1 MSENVVKNIDL
12 IKPYLNKEKNVEYIV
27 LKKEEDQKWVHLSA
41 ILSQLQEREGESESY
56 NIRELY
62 ATCHA
67 ATRNET
73 SAKRL
78 FVGCMSAN
86 TPFSIKESEVL
97 AENLSGSVGDL
108 TPLEVLKEELIQYE
122 KLSMAFERGFY
133 YNKKNQ
139 LVLREQKFVGYL
151 QKRLFIIAS
160 RDTSGIE
167 TLLVY
172 NKNRGVYVND
182 MSLLRRV
189 ITLFL
194 TEAVYNYWTANLEN
208 KIIELLQRNVSCISE
223 HVFDRSHM
231 IFANKALNL
240 KTLEFEDFSANIYS
254 KICSDVEY
262 DEFATCKNFLKFIS
276 EISVNDTELQ
286 YLLQEIVG
294 YSLCNNTNAQK
305 AFFFYGKGANGKSV
319 LASII
324 SKLLGVE
331 NISSSTLS
339 ELNTRFGLQPLLN
352 KKLNLSN
359 ENEVANGLQTQAF
372 KAIVSG
378 DSVTVDRKHLPATTV
393 ELTVKLIFL
402 MNNLPNTADLSN
414 GFFRRVVIVPFNRE
428 FSPEEQDCELP
439 KKLETELSGI
449 LNWAV
454 KGLKRLICNNY
465 SFTESKE
472 ISKIMETYK
481 RQQSPVEQF
490 LSDGMCYKLGARTKK
505 KDILGAYK
513 QWLSAQAMF
522 ANGTDSPQVF
532 WKQLDSAIEKQGR
545 FPIYK
550 KVKGYEHLAD
560 FDISFKPTII
570 NHIDFEFSG

>member
-1 MSENVVKNIDL
+1 MSGNVIKNIDL

-41 ILSQLQEREGESESY
+41 ILSQLQEREDESESHS
-56 NIRELY
+56 IRKLY
-62 ATCHA
+62 VTCHA
-67 ATRNET
+67 ATRNDT

-86 TPFSIKESEVL
+86 TPLSIKESEVL
-97 AENLSGSVGDL
+97 AENLSVSVGDL

-122 KLSMAFERGFY
+122 KLSIAFERGFY

-139 LVLREQKFVGYL
+139 LVLREQKFVDYL

>member
-1 MSENVVKNIDL
+1 MSGNVVKNIDL

-56 NIRELY
+56 NIRKLY

-86 TPFSIKESEVL
+86 TPLSIKESEVL

-108 TPLEVLKEELIQYE
+108 APLEVLKEELIQYE
-122 KLSMAFERGFY
+122 KLSIAFERGFY

-139 LVLREQKFVGYL
+139 LALREQKFVDYL
-151 QKRLFIIAS
+151 QKRLFVIAS

-194 TEAVYNYWTANLEN
+194 TEAVYNHWTANLEN

-262 DEFATCKNFLKFIS
+262 DEFATCKNFLRFIS
-276 EISVNDTELQ
+276 EISVNKMELQ

-324 SKLLGVE
+324 SKLLGLE

-378 DSVTVDRKHLPATTV
+378 DSVTVDRKHLPAATV

-414 GFFRRVVIVPFNRE
+414 GFFRRVVIVPFNRQ

-439 KKLETELSGI
+439 KKLEKELSGI

-490 LSDGMCYKLGARTKK
+490 LSDGMCYKLGARTMK